1 MVAAI
6 SSLFAAVWYPAGI
19 TLVALGRPVGR
30 AEIFVLVTIR
40 LKENSMSY
48 SRRAVLSLALA
59 ASMAGTL
66 AMAAEPTGFT
76 PAAFEAAQKAGKPIL
91 VEVTAPWCPTCRAQA
106 PIVKELSAE
115 PKFKN
120 LQVFAVDF
128 DSQKDALQ
136 MFKAQRQST
145 LIVFKGAHEVGRSV
159 GDTDKASIEALAAQ
173 GL

>member
-1 MVAAI
+1 
-6 SSLFAAVWYPAGI
+6 
-19 TLVALGRPVGR
+19 
-30 AEIFVLVTIR
+30 
-40 LKENSMSY
+40 MSY

-59 ASMAGTL
+59 ACVAGGL
-66 AMAAEPTGFT
+66 AMAGEHSSFA

-106 PIVKELSAE
+106 PILKELSAE

-128 DSQKDALQ
+128 DNQKDALQ

-145 LIVFKGAHEVGRSV
+145 LIVFKGASEVGRSV
-159 GDTDKASIEALAAQ
+159 GDTDKASIEALLAKS
-173 GL
+173 L